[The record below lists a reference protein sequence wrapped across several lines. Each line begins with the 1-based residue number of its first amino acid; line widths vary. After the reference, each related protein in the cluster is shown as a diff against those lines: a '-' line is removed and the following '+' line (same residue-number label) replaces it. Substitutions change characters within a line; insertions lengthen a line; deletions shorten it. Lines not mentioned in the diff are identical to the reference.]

1 MIGRDAMNL
10 NLRAALDV
18 RYKRHEVLAHNL
30 ANADTPGFIPKDLAF
45 EGALTDAME
54 GGLGAVPMA
63 RPDGLAM
70 GGFASGGEAPRMST
84 EAASALGSDPAAA
97 EMVERPEVGD
107 TIDGNAVDTDKE
119 MARVADNSLYYQT
132 QLELLRRR
140 YAAVQKVI
148 TGMSGV

>member
-45 EGALTDAME
+45 EGALSDAME
-54 GGLGAVPMA
+54 GGLGAAPMA
-63 RPDGLAM
+63 RPDGIAM
-70 GGFASGGEAPRMST
+70 GGMGNEAPRIST
-84 EAASALGSDPAAA
+84 EAVGSLGSDPVAA

>member
-1 MIGRDAMNL
+1 
-10 NLRAALDV
+10 
-18 RYKRHEVLAHNL
+18 
-30 ANADTPGFIPKDLAF
+30 
-45 EGALTDAME
+45 
-54 GGLGAVPMA
+54 
-63 RPDGLAM
+63 
-70 GGFASGGEAPRMST
+70 
-84 EAASALGSDPAAA
+84 
-97 EMVERPEVGD
+97 MVERPEVGD